1 MTAEHDRPSPPRAE
15 RRAGW
20 IHVGIAAAILAI
32 SAVSWTA
39 TKNAMKW
46 VFHKQAVPWPP
57 SVRVNEEEFRLTSL
71 PEAFGPYVR
80 AADGELEDHEDGRP
94 DGEVIITGDVLAALK
109 IGTSLDKG
117 RVSERESNWY
127 VSRIYIDT
135 RKRPGQPYRLWRLD
149 VTYYTGG
156 LDKVPHVPERCLAA
170 AGAKGIK
177 SKQVTLHVP
186 GAPKPWDSKLKW
198 QQTRYTA
205 QTPGTFEATARA
217 DYYIFSLNG
226 HPQDSWEMVRLEL
239 NYPWIRHCYFAKIQF
254 TPLNGI
260 SDSAEAHREVEK
272 FAAYFLPEVLRMLP
286 MPSDV
291 ERLNEPEDDKGRQS

>member
-1 MTAEHDRPSPPRAE
+1 MTAEHDRPSQRTAE

-46 VFHKQAVPWPP
+46 VFHKQAVPWAAD
-57 SVRVNEEEFRLTSL
+57 VRVNEEEFRLTSL
-71 PEAFGPYVR
+71 PEAFGPYML
-80 AADGELEDHEDGRP
+80 AADGELDGDKDGQP
-94 DGEVIITGDVLAALK
+94 DGEIKITGDVLAALK
-109 IGTSLDKG
+109 IGTSLDKS

-135 RKRPGQPYRLWRLD
+135 RKKPGEPYRAWRLD

-177 SKQVTLHVP
+177 SKQVTIHAP
-186 GAPKPWDSKLKW
+186 GAPKPWDGEINL
-198 QQTRYTA
+198 QQTQYSV
-205 QTPGTFEATARA
+205 QSPGTFVTTARA

-226 HPQDSWEMVRLEL
+226 MPEDSWEMVRLKL
-239 NYPWIRHCYFAKIQF
+239 NYPWLRHCYFAKIQF

-260 SDSAEAHREVEK
+260 SDSAEAQREVED
-272 FAAYFLPEVLRMLP
+272 FAAYFLPSVLRMLP
-286 MPSDV
+286 MPPDV
-291 ERLNEPEDDKGRQS
+291 ERLGGPQSTERRQS